1 VLSNPDP
8 IAPPLAVAQP
18 LLPLGSPGPGPH
30 AKVGSDP
37 GTVLPPRQQLELF
50 SKTGQ
55 SPRPV
60 PAAEPAAAMS
70 PTSAVSPSGDG
81 PPAPLDP
88 SGEIRTM
95 VKKATT
101 APKQASSPARSR
113 GDGGGRGA
121 GGGGAGGSGSGGNG
135 PNNHGET
142 DASLEAEARRRY
154 LNYALSVI
162 TARALPDVRDGLKP
176 VQRRI
181 LFAMLNDEHLRPDA
195 KHRKS
200 AKVVGA
206 VIGRY
211 HPHGDTAVY
220 DAMVRMAQDFT
231 LHLPL
236 VDGSGNFGSLDGDAP
251 AAYRYTECRLAPPAM
266 QLLDELKYDTVEM
279 RPNYDGTAEE
289 PAVLPA
295 RFPNLLVNG
304 STGIAVGMATNI
316 PPHNLAEV
324 TNAAIALAEDPT
336 LTHAALMKHIKGPD
350 FPTGGQLL
358 NTKEELSQIYKDGH
372 GPIRI
377 RGHHTEEKK
386 PRGGIDIVITSIP
399 YGLTKSDLV
408 EKIAEVIISRK
419 LPYLLDVRDESTT
432 DVRIVLE
439 IKRDAD
445 PAMVMAYLYK
455 HTPLQ
460 HNFHVNITCL
470 VPPEYLP
477 ENQGKTVPPGTPAQ
491 PRRMG
496 IKEVLEHFLR
506 FREEVTRKLF
516 TYQLAQ
522 LRARIHVLEGFV
534 TIFDALDETIRIIR
548 ASDGKAD
555 AAAKIMKKFGLDELQ
570 VEAVLELRLYK
581 LAKLEIRV
589 IREELDAKATEARRI
604 EGILKSETKLWGVIK
619 DELRA
624 SVEQLDIK
632 RRTKAPGREV
642 MEELEFDADAF
653 IIDEDANV
661 VVTRDNWI
669 KRVREI
675 KDPAQ
680 TRTREGDEVTYV
692 LPGSTKEK
700 VIFFTNRG
708 SAYVVKINDIAAT
721 TGYGDPA
728 QKYFK
733 FSDGEKIVAAMTLD
747 PRALV
752 PPMLLAVTRRGYG
765 LRFAMAA
772 HQEVTTKVGRR
783 YAKPQE
789 SDEVLGVVACNDGDT
804 VVTATAKGHVLVCKA
819 DEIAKLEGP
828 GRGVIVLKT
837 DDDDAVIGFVAGGK
851 ADKLVVE
858 SDKGGKRFE
867 LAADP
872 KAAAA
877 RGGKGGQ
884 IVKKATLVAVPK
896 PVTIPPLANADGG
909 SGVN

>member
-1 VLSNPDP
+1 
-8 IAPPLAVAQP
+8 
-18 LLPLGSPGPGPH
+18 
-30 AKVGSDP
+30 
-37 GTVLPPRQQLELF
+37 
-50 SKTGQ
+50 
-55 SPRPV
+55 
-60 PAAEPAAAMS
+60 
-70 PTSAVSPSGDG
+70 
-81 PPAPLDP
+81 
-88 SGEIRTM
+88 M
-95 VKKATT
+95 VKKATS
-101 APKQASSPARSR
+101 APKQAQR
-113 GDGGGRGA
+113 GGGGSSG
-121 GGGGAGGSGSGGNG
+121 GGGGASSGGG
-135 PNNHGET
+135 GRSGGGGDGEI

-162 TARALPDVRDGLKP
+162 TSRALPDVRDGLKP

-231 LHLPL
+231 LRLPL

-266 QLLDELKYDTVEM
+266 QLLSELEYETVEM
-279 RPNYDGTAEE
+279 RANYDGTAEE
-289 PAVLPA
+289 PTVLPA

-316 PPHNLAEV
+316 PPHNLREV
-324 TNAAIALAEDPT
+324 VNAAVALAEDRDLP
-336 LTHAALMKHIKGPD
+336 HVSLMKHIKGPD

-358 NTKEELSQIYKDGH
+358 NNKVELRQIYEQGQ
-372 GPIRI
+372 GAIRI
-377 RGHHTEEKK
+377 RGEHKLEKK
-386 PRGGIDIVITSIP
+386 PRGGEDIVITSIP

-419 LPYLLDVRDESTT
+419 LPFLLDVRDESTT

-439 IKRDAD
+439 VKRDAD

-460 HNFHVNITCL
+460 HNFHVNLTCL

-477 ENQGKTVPPGTPAQ
+477 ENKGRTVPPGTPAQ

-496 IKEVLEHFLR
+496 IKEVLSYFLDFRYDVTCKR
-506 FREEVTRKLF
+506 FE
-516 TYQLAQ
+516 YQLAK
-522 LRARIHVLEGFV
+522 LRARIHVLQGFA

-555 AAAKIMKKFGLDELQ
+555 AASKIMKKFGLDELQ
-570 VEAVLELRLYK
+570 VDAILELRLYK
-581 LAKLEIRV
+581 LAKLEILV
-589 IREELDAKATEARRI
+589 IREELEAKAKEARRI
-604 EGILKSETKLWGVIK
+604 EIILKSEERLWDVVK
-619 DELRA
+619 TDLRA
-624 SVEQLDIK
+624 VAEEHGTP
-632 RRTKAPGREV
+632 RRTRESSGTG
-642 MEELEFDADAF
+642 EELEFDADAF

-661 VVTRDNWI
+661 VVTRDGWI

-675 KDPAQ
+675 KDPTQ

-733 FSDGEKIVAAMTLD
+733 FDDGEKIIAAMTLD
-747 PRALV
+747 PRAMV
-752 PPMLLAVTRRGYG
+752 PPTLLAVTRRGYG
-765 LRFAMAA
+765 LRFSMSA

-789 SDEVLGVVACNDGDT
+789 GDEVLGVTPCNDGDI
-804 VVTATAKGHVLVCKA
+804 VLTATADSHVLLCKA

-828 GRGVIVLKT
+828 GRGVIVIKT
-837 DDDDAVIGFVAGGK
+837 ADDDNVIGFVSGGK
-851 ADKLVVE
+851 GDKLVVE
-858 SDKGGKRFE
+858 TDKGKRQE
-867 LAADP
+867 LP
-872 KAAAA
+872 VEPRQVAA
-877 RGGKGGQ
+877 RGGKGSQ
-884 IVKKATLVAVPK
+884 ISKKMTLVAVPR
-896 PVTIPPLANADGG
+896 PVTITPLANADGG